1 MVVTSPFATNVGALV
16 VNLANRGFLVKLK
29 TENTIIGGQVL
40 ILTVADVRS
49 KNVTQISEMLTEA
62 QVTEISDVAVIADI
76 IEKKLKGAKT
86 SS

>member
-40 ILTVADVRS
+40 VLTVADVRS
-49 KNVTQISEMLTEA
+49 KNVNQISEMLTEA

-86 SS
+86 AS

>member
-62 QVTEISDVAVIADI
+62 QVAEISDVAVIADI

-86 SS
+86 AS

>member
-62 QVTEISDVAVIADI
+62 QVTEIRDVAVIADI

-86 SS
+86 AS

>member
-1 MVVTSPFATNVGALV
+1 MVVTSPFAANVGALV

-86 SS
+86 AS